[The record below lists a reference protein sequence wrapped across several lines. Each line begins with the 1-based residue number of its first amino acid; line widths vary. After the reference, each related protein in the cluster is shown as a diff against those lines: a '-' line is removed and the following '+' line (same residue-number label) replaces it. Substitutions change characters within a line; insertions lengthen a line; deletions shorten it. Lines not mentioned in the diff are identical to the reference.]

1 MLAGIINGLKVTGK
15 TKEECKVIINGAGS
29 AGVAITKLLLTY
41 GFKNVTMCDKS
52 GILSKKSEG
61 LNWMQESM
69 MEVTN
74 LEEKTGSLADALV
87 GADVFVGVSAPNI
100 VTADMVKTM
109 NKDAII
115 FAMANPVPEI
125 MPDIAKAAGARVVGT
140 GRSDFPNQVNNVIA
154 FPGIF
159 KGALG
164 SQAQIIT
171 RHGNNVASNR
181 NNILNYFEN
190 GAKIILLDDDIR
202 DFRKWEEK
210 QGNKCGTQKKITEL
224 DKTFNEVFS
233 FMQKNN
239 IHFMGC
245 LPTTNN
251 MNIATMLRKGETY
264 SFNTLVQ
271 GGLCFVIKSEEIK
284 FDEKWDMLED
294 YELNLRM
301 IRQGYI
307 IARVNN
313 IVPNKSYMGKEKA
326 GQRHEGYTTCRDGN
340 P

>member
-1 MLAGIINGLKVTGK
+1 MNNIYYAIASYHRPKCKTYHALKECGIEDERIVISLNDSNDFK
-15 TKEECKVIINGAGS
+15 TYVE
-29 AGVAITKLLLTY
+29 
-41 GFKNVTMCDKS
+41 
-52 GILSKKSEG
+52 
-61 LNWMQESM
+61 
-69 MEVTN
+69 
-74 LEEKTGSLADALV
+74 
-87 GADVFVGVSAPNI
+87 
-100 VTADMVKTM
+100 
-109 NKDAII
+109 
-115 FAMANPVPEI
+115 
-125 MPDIAKAAGARVVGT
+125 
-140 GRSDFPNQVNNVIA
+140 
-154 FPGIF
+154 
-159 KGALG
+159 ALG

-171 RHGNNVASNR
+171 RRGNNVASNR

-210 QGNKCGTQKKITEL
+210 QGNKCGAQKKITEL

-251 MNIATMLRKGETY
+251 MNIANMLRKGETY

-271 GGLCFVIKSEEIK
+271 CGLCFVIKSEEIK

-307 IARVNN
+307 IARINN
-313 IVPNKSYMGKEKA
+313 IVPNKSYMGKEK
-326 GQRHEGYTTCRDGN
+326 GGMYDRYQRGEQELWLRRLVKKYPDMVTKKDRTVLLKRKWRI
-340 P
+340 